1 MSGQASQ
8 VSPLWTEA
16 RAALSKS
23 FPQFYEL
30 APGGPLVLE
39 LGSDGWLLEVKPEGR
54 VLCQYGVAM
63 DDVMSLM
70 SEGTPEDLG
79 TDEVAKQAKYFIQ
92 PAVSKFRPLLLQS
105 GFIEE
110 TEMNDAFVAVTF
122 ARTVDFHNQSKVVDL
137 IRWCCRQIGGM
148 A

>member
-1 MSGQASQ
+1 MTKPASSAWVQ
-8 VSPLWTEA
+8 LRTSIMQ
-16 RAALSKS
+16 S
-23 FPQFYEL
+23 FPQLYEL
-30 APGGPLVLE
+30 ESGGSLAMD
-39 LGSDGWLLEVKPEGR
+39 LGSNGWLLEIKPNGT

-63 DDVMSLM
+63 DDVMALM

-105 GFIEE
+105 GFAEE
-110 TEMNDAFVAVTF
+110 TEMNEEFVAVTF
-122 ARTVDFHNQSKVVDL
+122 ARAVDLQNPSKVQDL

>member
-1 MSGQASQ
+1 MTDPASSAWTQLRTALTQA
-8 VSPLWTEA
+8 
-16 RAALSKS
+16 
-23 FPQFYEL
+23 FPQLYEL
-30 APGGPLVLE
+30 EPGGPLAMD
-39 LGSDGWLLEVKPEGR
+39 LGSDGWLLEIKPEGA

-63 DDVMSLM
+63 DDVMALM

-92 PAVSKFRPLLLQS
+92 PAVAKFRPLLLQS
-105 GFIEE
+105 GFAED
-110 TEMNDAFVAVTF
+110 TEMNEEFVAVTF
-122 ARTVDFHNQSKVVDL
+122 ARAVDVQNPSKVQDL